1 MNKEV
6 EYGYVLLR
14 ETDKKLYC
22 FRDGQDGVC
31 TTLHAATKFETERQ
45 ATIKRDQLY
54 KQYQKLFKVKRVVI
68 EYAMYNL

>member
-6 EYGYVLLR
+6 EYGYVLFR
-14 ETDKKLYC
+14 EDDKKLYS
-22 FRDGQDGVC
+22 FRDNQDGVC
-31 TTLHAATKFETERQ
+31 TTLHSATKFETERQ

-54 KQYQKLFKVKRVVI
+54 KQYQKLFKVKRIVI

>member
-6 EYGYVLLR
+6 EYGYVLFR
-14 ETDKKLYC
+14 EDNKKLYS
-22 FRDGQDGVC
+22 FRDNQDGVC
-31 TTLHAATKFETERQ
+31 TTLHSATKFETERQ

-54 KQYQKLFKVKRVVI
+54 KQYQKLFKVKRIVI